1 MATVV
6 VCMWE
11 GEGGGTPSVK
21 IFPPCRSGGLK
32 AWTSERGTTEHT
44 TTFFLPPKGSR
55 ECLQAGTGGYEGTVC
70 IP

>member
-1 MATVV
+1 
-6 VCMWE
+6 
-11 GEGGGTPSVK
+11 VK